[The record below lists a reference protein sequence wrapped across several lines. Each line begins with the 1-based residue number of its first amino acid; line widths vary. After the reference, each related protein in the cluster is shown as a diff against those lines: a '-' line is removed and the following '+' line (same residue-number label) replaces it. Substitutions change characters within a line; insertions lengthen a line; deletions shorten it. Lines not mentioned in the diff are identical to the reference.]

1 MDYNEFSDKIK
12 AKYPQYK
19 DMDNLSLAKSV
30 VSKHPEYKDV
40 TFDKS
45 GYTDTQDPN
54 SPRYVPGVFPT
65 QQEHDA
71 WTSAIAANP
80 NDYYAAKKQ
89 VMDARNK
96 YTQSR
101 PEGSL
106 SENVQGA
113 SGIVAATAMAPLG
126 MAQDAVRNA
135 GQSIQ
140 DKYPGMANSMLGG
153 ALKLGSSAIPA
164 SPKQLA
170 GNEAGGLAVNAA
182 MPAINAVAGK
192 VGEGLEGLSG
202 LEYKTPGILKQAAN
216 DSSLLFGPGK
226 KAAGAAYE
234 TIKDDLNVRPA
245 MFATSAKEIVDL
257 GRYALEQGDLTPQ
270 EALIARRAL
279 DDKFGAIPQDTANYL
294 RPKFDAVA
302 KTISA
307 DADAAFKKAIRSEA
321 LRRILAVNK
330 GGGTSIAKFFLGQLT
345 DKSLNVAASPI
356 VQGAAAT
363 ATGAAGRAIEAT
375 PRYFQGA
382 AIQALVNNRK
392 KDQDNGL

>member
-1 MDYNEFSDKIK
+1 MDSNFNPDAYLAQKTQSGGFDPDAYLASK
-12 AKYPQYK
+12 APT
-19 DMDNLSLAKSV
+19 AA
-30 VSKHPEYKDV
+30 P
-40 TFDKS
+40 DKS
-45 GYTDTQDPN
+45 GYPDTQDPA
-54 SPRYVPGVFPT
+54 SPRYVPGVFPA

-71 WTSAIAANP
+71 WAAAIAANP

-106 SENVQGA
+106 SENAQGA

-140 DKYPGMANSMLGG
+140 DKYPGIANSMLGG
-153 ALKLGSSAIPA
+153 ALKLGSNVIPA

-321 LRRILAVNK
+321 LRKILAVNK

-392 KDQDNGL
+392 KDQDNGF